1 MPRSRA
7 DESGALAEDVEVE
20 AVGRATAG
28 RAARSGRRGPSRRRL
43 GRRESAAGWIFTSP
57 ALLVLILL
65 NTFPL
70 IYSIL
75 ISFSRVDTSTGLE
88 FGERTLSNWSGL
100 LQDSQFWGSLQFTVI
115 FTVLAVASEYVL
127 GLALALL
134 LREKLAGG
142 GFFRVLFAI
151 PMMLTPVAIGFMWR
165 MLYDQSNGP
174 INAALGFLGL
184 GSPGWLSDRH
194 LAVVSV
200 VIMDVWEW
208 TPLVFLLLLAGL
220 QSIGSELIDAA
231 RVDGASGWQIITRI
245 ILPLLAPVSVTA
257 VFLRMIDSFQVFGQ
271 IFLLTGGGPGTATT
285 STTLF
290 GFFQGFQSFDL
301 GYGAAIALSLLVLVI
316 VVSTLFLSTSRR
328 LLQRV
333 EA

>member
-1 MPRSRA
+1 M
-7 DESGALAEDVEVE
+7 
-20 AVGRATAG
+20 
-28 RAARSGRRGPSRRRL
+28 
-43 GRRESAAGWIFTSP
+43 AGWLFTLP
-57 ALLVLILL
+57 TLIVLILL

-75 ISFSRVDTSTGLE
+75 LSFSRVDTSTGLE
-88 FGERTLSNWSGL
+88 VGEKTLDNWSSL
-100 LQDSQFWGSLQFTVI
+100 LQDSQFWGSVEFTVL
-115 FTVLAVASEYVL
+115 FTVLAVVVEYVL

-134 LREKLAGG
+134 LRERLGGG

-174 INAALGFLGL
+174 IDAVLGAIGL
-184 GSPGWLSDRH
+184 GAPGWLSNSH

-208 TPLVFLLLLAGL
+208 TPLVFLLMLAGL
-220 QSIGSELIDAA
+220 QAIPTEVVDAA
-231 RVDGASGWQIITRI
+231 RVDGATGWQVIIRV
-245 ILPLLAPVSVTA
+245 ILPMLAPVSVTA

-290 GFFQGFQSFDL
+290 GFFQGFQAFDL

-316 VVSTLFLSTSRR
+316 VVSSLFLSISRR
-328 LLQRV
+328 ALRRV

>member
-1 MPRSRA
+1 VTARAGAEAHADRSARGAGAGRGPDTGDTERRRA
-7 DESGALAEDVEVE
+7 AKRE
-20 AVGRATAG
+20 RTAG
-28 RAARSGRRGPSRRRL
+28 WGFVFPTLAV
-43 GRRESAAGWIFTSP
+43 
-57 ALLVLILL
+57 LLLL

-70 IYSIL
+70 VYSIL
-75 ISFSRVDTSTGLE
+75 LSFSRVDTSTGLE
-88 FGERTLSNWSGL
+88 VGEFTLGNWKSL
-100 LQDSQFWGSLQFTVI
+100 LQDGQFWGSVWFTVI
-115 FTVLAVASEYVL
+115 FTVIALIVEYTL
-127 GLALALL
+127 GLTLALL

-151 PMMLTPVAIGFMWR
+151 PMMLAPVAIGFMWR

-174 INAALGFLGL
+174 INAVLGALHL
-184 GSPGWLSDRH
+184 PTPPWLASSH

-208 TPLVFLLLLAGL
+208 TPLVFLLMLAGL
-220 QSIGSELIDAA
+220 QAVPDEIIDAA
-231 RVDGASGWQIITRI
+231 RIDGASGLQVITRV
-245 ILPLLAPVSVTA
+245 ILPMLAPVSVMA

-301 GYGAAIALSLLVLVI
+301 GYGAAIALALLVLVI
-316 VVSTLFLSTSRR
+316 VVSTVFLSVSRR

-333 EA
+333 ET

>member
-1 MPRSRA
+1 VTTRT
-7 DESGALAEDVEVE
+7 GTEVHD
-20 AVGRATAG
+20 R
-28 RAARSGRRGPSRRRL
+28 RSGRRGTKSDGTPDADRRRAAK
-43 GRRESAAGWIFTSP
+43 RERTAGWGFVLPTL
-57 ALLVLILL
+57 AVLLLL

-70 IYSIL
+70 VYSVL
-75 ISFSRVDTSTGLE
+75 LSFTRVDTSTGLE
-88 FGERTLSNWSGL
+88 IGEFTLGNWKSLVNDG
-100 LQDSQFWGSLQFTVI
+100 QFWSSVWFTVI
-115 FTVLAVASEYVL
+115 FTVAAVIVEYAM
-127 GLALALL
+127 GLSLALL

-151 PMMLTPVAIGFMWR
+151 PMMLAPVAIGFMWR

-174 INAALGFLGL
+174 INAVLSALHL
-184 GSPGWLSDRH
+184 GSPPWLASSH

-208 TPLVFLLLLAGL
+208 TSLMFLLLLAGL
-220 QSIGSELIDAA
+220 QAVPDEIIDAA
-231 RVDGASGWQIITRI
+231 RIDGAGGFQVIIRV
-245 ILPLLAPVSVTA
+245 ILPILAPVSVMA

-301 GYGAAIALSLLVLVI
+301 GYGAAIALALLVLVI
-316 VVSTLFLSTSRR
+316 VVSTVFLSVSRR
-328 LLQRV
+328 MLRRV
-333 EA
+333 ET